1 MYVYDCN
8 AILTTAINIRSD
20 KEMMQ
25 AFTELNEDLKSCGIN
40 TDFHFIDNE
49 ASTALNMK
57 ITAMNIKYQL
67 VPPSN
72 LIANNAYRAIQT
84 SKDHF
89 ISGLCSV
96 DKYFHLQLWYIILHQ
111 ATISL
116 SFLKQSR
123 TLPHISAYTHIF

>member
-49 ASTALNMK
+49 AS
-57 ITAMNIKYQL
+57 
-67 VPPSN
+67 PPIILYPHIWIILFQKLTVSTTWDKSSN
-72 LIANNAYRAIQT
+72 L
-84 SKDHF
+84 
-89 ISGLCSV
+89 
-96 DKYFHLQLWYIILHQ
+96 
-111 ATISL
+111 
-116 SFLKQSR
+116 
-123 TLPHISAYTHIF
+123 

>member
-84 SKDHF
+84 FKKHF
-89 ISGLCSV
+89 IAGL
-96 DKYFHLQLWYIILHQ
+96 
-111 ATISL
+111 
-116 SFLKQSR
+116 
-123 TLPHISAYTHIF
+123 